1 MSIES
6 IRSKI
11 HEMADKINDE
21 SALHILMEDAE
32 IYTNTDTTIEDNLT
46 PARWVTIEEAR
57 IQIKIGE
64 FKTYSE
70 VKEHFTQRLSK

>member
-6 IRSKI
+6 IRIKI
-11 HEMADKINDE
+11 HEMVDKIDDE

-32 IYTNTDTTIEDNLT
+32 IYTKTDTTIEDNLT
-46 PARWVTIEEAR
+46 PAQWVTIEEAR
-57 IQIKIGE
+57 TQIKNGE

-70 VKEHFTQRLSK
+70 VKEHFTQWLSK